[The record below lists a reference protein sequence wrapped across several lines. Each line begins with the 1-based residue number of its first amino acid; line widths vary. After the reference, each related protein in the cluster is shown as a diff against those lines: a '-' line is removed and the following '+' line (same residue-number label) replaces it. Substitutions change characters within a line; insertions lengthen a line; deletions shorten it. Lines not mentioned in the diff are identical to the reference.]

1 MRISDWS
8 SDVCASDLVE
18 HVADEAHAAL
28 IAQFGG
34 GEVAEA
40 AAAVDAAMHR
50 DHGVLDGLRPL
61 LIARSVDTPLHARGE
76 LARAEIGLD
85 DGGLGHYR
93 TAARLP
99 KREASSGESP
109 RVSAGSSWP
118 STLRAARI
126 RSEEHT
132 YELQSLMPITY

>member
-1 MRISDWS
+1 
-8 SDVCASDLVE
+8 
-18 HVADEAHAAL
+18 
-28 IAQFGG
+28 
-34 GEVAEA
+34 
-40 AAAVDAAMHR
+40 MHR

-99 KREASSGESP
+99 KREASSGASP

-126 RSEEHT
+126 CSLNSSASVSRRLVDFRSEDRRVGKECVST
-132 YELQSLMPITY
+132 CGYRW